1 MNWRDRKISG
11 CLLFLFFSLLLI
23 SCQSAVNSH
32 QKGEIPVSEK
42 EDIYRQAINKG
53 YLWLDLHPVGFE
65 DGGCLAIL
73 EEIIA
78 FHFLRNKTDDIT
90 LKNNYLDEIRKR
102 MDLIALKEDFKVLP
116 KEYTVFL
123 TVTKIAERLGIHP
136 AYFRKIVEDQLISSP
151 LLYSENMTNN
161 IWNTL
166 YLERLGY
173 DPPTDLEILMSQS
186 IIRQELEK
194 RFILQLVNSPINPD
208 YVNPMTLTLYY
219 LTHEIFCLTDF
230 GELPP
235 PSIITNNQAFFS
247 EFFDKTIQWSIAI
260 GHTDL
265 LAELIMNVKM
275 LELKD
280 VPSFQQG
287 VEFIL
292 SRQEDNGSFG
302 ITNPTLPNI
311 YRHGVLV
318 SIMALSM
325 V

>member
-1 MNWRDRKISG
+1 MKSYQRSDT
-11 CLLFLFFSLLLI
+11 
-23 SCQSAVNSH
+23 
-32 QKGEIPVSEK
+32 PVSEK

-78 FHFLRNKTDDIT
+78 FYFLRNNTEDIN
-90 LKNNYLDEIRKR
+90 LKKDYLDEIQKR
-102 MDLIALKEDFKVLP
+102 IDLIVLKEGFKVQP

-123 TVTKIAERLGIHP
+123 TVTKISEQLGIHP
-136 AYFRKIVEDQLISSP
+136 EYFRKIAEDQLISNP
-151 LLYSENMTNN
+151 FLYSENMTSN

-173 DPPTDLEILMSQS
+173 DPPMDLEILMSQS

-194 RFILQLVNSPINPD
+194 RFIFKLVSGQVNPG

-247 EFFDKTIQWSIAI
+247 EFFDKTIHWSMAI

-265 LAELIMNVKM
+265 LAELIMCVK
-275 LELKD
+275 LLDLKD